1 MPNRQLFE
9 NWDSVLLFAFV
20 GTIWNTLAI
29 GFSLYLLG
37 QLNLFSVAF
46 SNFEI
51 LLFASLIS
59 AVDPV
64 AVIAVFEEIHVNE
77 FLFINVFGEALFN
90 DGVSVVLYQ
99 MFRKFTLIGVNNL
112 AVFDYI
118 AGIFSFVVIA
128 LGVEKADLDYEAMM
142 VEKVYNKYF
151 DYTMAGIEDIIGQ
164 RGRHFFRDSFE
175 RFNAKLIKPL
185 LMRHVKRKAFDAS
198 DIVRAYNKITLTE
211 AVKIAQYMASQDNME
226 ALYTMFS
233 RLLDR
238 KVDELKRIQSE
249 GSERR
254 ENNDDIKDDYMDI
267 LITKVQLNQQQQPSI
282 SVINTNSYSTRGK
295 TDNNLNVNVRNV
307 RH

>member
-90 DGVSVVLYQ
+90 DGVSVVS
-99 MFRKFTLIGVNNL
+99 R
-112 AVFDYI
+112 
-118 AGIFSFVVIA
+118 VVPRPR
-128 LGVEKADLDYEAMM
+128 
-142 VEKVYNKYF
+142 N
-151 DYTMAGIEDIIGQ
+151 
-164 RGRHFFRDSFE
+164 FFW
-175 RFNAKLIKPL
+175 
-185 LMRHVKRKAFDAS
+185 
-198 DIVRAYNKITLTE
+198 
-211 AVKIAQYMASQDNME
+211 
-226 ALYTMFS
+226 
-233 RLLDR
+233 
-238 KVDELKRIQSE
+238 
-249 GSERR
+249 RR
-254 ENNDDIKDDYMDI
+254 S
-267 LITKVQLNQQQQPSI
+267 L
-282 SVINTNSYSTRGK
+282 
-295 TDNNLNVNVRNV
+295 
-307 RH
+307 

>member
-1 MPNRQLFE
+1 MGITIRP
-9 NWDSVLLFAFV
+9 LLF
-20 GTIWNTLAI
+20 
-29 GFSLYLLG
+29 LL
-37 QLNLFSVAF
+37 
-46 SNFEI
+46 
-51 LLFASLIS
+51 
-59 AVDPV
+59 
-64 AVIAVFEEIHVNE
+64 
-77 FLFINVFGEALFN
+77 
-90 DGVSVVLYQ
+90 
-99 MFRKFTLIGVNNL
+99 K
-112 AVFDYI
+112 
-118 AGIFSFVVIA
+118 
-128 LGVEKADLDYEAMM
+128 VEKADLDYEAMM

-211 AVKIAQYMASQDNME
+211 AVKIAQVGRKMTKQASRPHSQSIASAYMETINGSTISRSNTMKREIDQYMASQDNME

-295 TDNNLNVNVRNV
+295 TDNNLNDNVRNKITCYDV
-307 RH
+307 HKDSISNSSPLTRRMSQPDLRLSQLSTTDNSDTNEETRRNTIINTIKIPKNSEEKESKI

>member
-1 MPNRQLFE
+1 MFVTTCIAVIFFTVFLMGITIRP
-9 NWDSVLLFAFV
+9 LLF
-20 GTIWNTLAI
+20 
-29 GFSLYLLG
+29 LL
-37 QLNLFSVAF
+37 
-46 SNFEI
+46 
-51 LLFASLIS
+51 
-59 AVDPV
+59 
-64 AVIAVFEEIHVNE
+64 
-77 FLFINVFGEALFN
+77 
-90 DGVSVVLYQ
+90 
-99 MFRKFTLIGVNNL
+99 K
-112 AVFDYI
+112 
-118 AGIFSFVVIA
+118 
-128 LGVEKADLDYEAMM
+128 VEKADLDYEAMM

-211 AVKIAQYMASQDNME
+211 AVKIAQVGRKMTKQASRPHSQSIASAYMETINGSTISRSNTMKREIDQYMASQDNME

-267 LITKVQLNQQQQPSI
+267 LITKVQLNQQQPSI
-282 SVINTNSYSTRGK
+282 SVINTASRTTNRGTKNNDHYESPKILHLWRCSYKSRMP
-295 TDNNLNVNVRNV
+295 LNVL
-307 RH
+307 